1 MSIETRYN
9 YCNTQRPND
18 NRNPSKVEKVQEK
31 TKRELGK
38 ALNTEK

>member
-1 MSIETRYN
+1 MNLEKSYN

-38 ALNTEK
+38 ALNAKK